1 MATKRSTCSLLD
13 HHSFRYPSFHM
24 PLFACSLCLNNRG
37 FSTFAKLFRHVGLF
51 HQNDPSFRLNCNLNP
66 SCGSSYKTYAA
77 YRAHVYR
84 HHFLLLQKPSSVPD
98 DQGSPPSSDLLD
110 PVAQNSDPSMCADDE
125 ESNPD
130 TESSPDASR
139 LSNDDECEEHIT
151 LGEIQRLYIRF
162 LVQLREEYLL
172 PKKIISIISGNIV
185 VLMDGLHK
193 LAQQQ
198 SIPWPQP
205 IRATVNTRSDE
216 RVIESSA
223 LTNVVRNI
231 STTIEATT
239 RSEYEFVKLCKRF
252 MDYQAPQEILLSTS
266 GNKAEYG
273 YFIPI
278 ARTLSSLLRH
288 REMLPLIAGNVNYHR
303 EAVKNDDDLM
313 FSLRDSSFGSRIDDA
328 SLLIQLY
335 VDDIGLTNP
344 IGPRKDRHKM
354 TMVYF
359 LLEDIPDQCRSQV
372 QSINLLAIGPTN
384 ALKVPD
390 VSEFSLMRSFFACS
404 KDPEKLDRFFQPIV
418 NDINALQSDGLDI
431 NGVKVTFS
439 FSTLSADN
447 LAAHQIGG
455 YQASFSSGHFC
466 RRCHLLFTDRTVPF
480 SSSTAVWRTSV
491 DHDDC
496 LRQIQ
501 VDPHHRPLFGIVGPS
516 VIERLEGFHPTT
528 SLPAD
533 CMHDFLEGCC
543 PLVLL
548 VLLKEAS
555 ASRLLTY
562 GERRLNAACLDE
574 FFSLPLQLGYRN
586 VRKPSSTVFS
596 TNAIDLH
603 PFSSNI

>member
-1 MATKRSTCSLLD
+1 MAAKLATRSLLD
-13 HHSFRYPSFHM
+13 YYSFCYPSFHM
-24 PLFACSLCLNNRG
+24 PIFACSLCFNNRG
-37 FSTFAKLFRHVGLF
+37 FSNFAKLFRHIGLF

-77 YRAHVYR
+77 YRAHIYR
-84 HHFLLLQKPSSVPD
+84 HHFLLLKKPSSVPN
-98 DQGSPPSSDLLD
+98 DQGSPPSNDLSE

-130 TESSPDASR
+130 IESLSDAPR
-139 LSNDDECEEHIT
+139 LSNEDECEEHIT
-151 LGEIQRLYIRF
+151 LGDIQRIYIRF
-162 LVQLREEYLL
+162 LIQLREEYLL

-185 VLMDGLHK
+185 VLMEGVHK

-198 SIPWPQP
+198 GIPWPQP
-205 IRATVNTRSDE
+205 ITTTANTRSDE
-216 RVIESSA
+216 RVIEASV

-231 STTIEATT
+231 STAIEATT

-252 MDYQAPQEILLSTS
+252 MDYQAPQEILLSTP
-266 GNKAEYG
+266 GNKAEHG

-359 LLEDIPDQCRSQV
+359 LLEDIPDQFRSQV

-390 VSEFSLMRSFFACS
+390 VFELSLMLSSF
-404 KDPEKLDRFFQPIV
+404 
-418 NDINALQSDGLDI
+418 
-431 NGVKVTFS
+431 
-439 FSTLSADN
+439 
-447 LAAHQIGG
+447 
-455 YQASFSSGHFC
+455 
-466 RRCHLLFTDRTVPF
+466 LLFEGPRETR
-480 SSSTAVWRTSV
+480 SV
-491 DHDDC
+491 
-496 LRQIQ
+496 
-501 VDPHHRPLFGIVGPS
+501 
-516 VIERLEGFHPTT
+516 
-528 SLPAD
+528 LPAD
-533 CMHDFLEGCC
+533 CQRHQRT
-543 PLVLL
+543 
-548 VLLKEAS
+548 S
-555 ASRLLTY
+555 IRWS
-562 GERRLNAACLDE
+562 
-574 FFSLPLQLGYRN
+574 
-586 VRKPSSTVFS
+586 
-596 TNAIDLH
+596 
-603 PFSSNI
+603 